1 MILSLK
7 HATLGNLQ
15 YYATSLN
22 FYFSVD
28 PPKIT
33 QHPESCS
40 VSTGADTVF
49 RVEAIGDDLQF
60 QWQKDGIDVESNGS
74 RLRCNRTKNA
84 STLHI
89 QYTKKRDIGHYK
101 CIVRN
106 PIEKSGKPSDEAHL
120 SVCKFY
126 ESCME
131 F

>member
-1 MILSLK
+1 MPS
-7 HATLGNLQ
+7 Q
-15 YYATSLN
+15 
-22 FYFSVD
+22 FSQKIFFPDD
-28 PPKIT
+28 PAKII
-33 QHPESCS
+33 QHPESQLLAA
-40 VSTGADTVF
+40 GADTVF
-49 RVEAIGDDLQF
+49 RVEAVGDDLHF
-60 QWQKDGIDVESNGS
+60 QWQKDGKDIKSNES

-89 QYTKKRDIGHYK
+89 QYTKKGDMGQYR

-126 ESCME
+126 ESCSE